1 MKQLLLIAT
10 GGAAGAVFRYGL
22 SSGIAHWF
30 GKGFPLGTLTVNVVG
45 SGLMGFLYVLML
57 QRVVSEEWRLGLLT
71 GLLGAFT
78 TFSTF
83 SVETLNL
90 VQDGAFLKAGANI
103 FLSVFLCLMAAW
115 IGMVLGKQL

>member
-1 MKQLLLIAT
+1 MKHLLVIAT

-57 QRVVSEEWRLGLLT
+57 QRVVSEEWRLALLT

-90 VQDGAFLKAGANI
+90 FQDGAYAKAGGNI
-103 FLSVFLCLMAAW
+103 ILSVFLCLFAAW
-115 IGMVLGKQL
+115 LGMFAGKQI

>member
-30 GKGFPLGTLTVNVVG
+30 GKGFPLGTLTVNIVG

>member
-57 QRVVSEEWRLGLLT
+57 QRVVSEEWRLALLT

-90 VQDGAFLKAGANI
+90 VQDGAFLKAGANV